1 MAHIRKIIVIGL
13 LLLVTTVAA
22 QPNAPTVVIWSPW
35 ANLRSDPSTD
45 APPVARVWRGEQYQF
60 LREVD
65 GAPVSG
71 NVRWYAI
78 SRDGQTAY
86 LHSSTV
92 RVTPAS
98 AVSLPTP
105 APTPTPQPLPTFVP
119 VVIPAGSGSPFGC
132 NNIDDL
138 NCENFSSQT
147 AAQSHW
153 QACGRDEDMLDD
165 DFDQV
170 ACEALP

>member
-1 MAHIRKIIVIGL
+1 MAHIRKFIVIGL

-22 QPNAPTVVIWSPW
+22 QPNTPTVVIWSPW
-35 ANLRSDPSTD
+35 ANLRSDPSAD
-45 APPVARVWRGEQYQF
+45 APPIAKVWRGEQYQF

-105 APTPTPQPLPTFVP
+105 APTPTPRPLPTFVP
-119 VVIPAGSGSPFGC
+119 VVLPAGSGSPYSC

-138 NCENFSSQT
+138 NCSNFSTRAQ
-147 AAQSHW
+147 AQSHLL
-153 QACGRDEDMLDD
+153 ACGRDEDLLDAD
-165 DFDQV
+165 LNGQ